1 MITAIRIKNFKCFE
15 DTGPTDLKPVTL
27 LFGKNGSGKT
37 SFLDAVYLLRQTLE
51 DPDISSAIVGDGNT
65 FKFGHY
71 SDYVYG
77 HNVHREIEM
86 SFRFSLEEAV
96 SEELDLGE
104 KRKRP
109 GKLSIQEEVDFSLA
123 LRYNRKAGRIQVARM
138 QIGDAKR
145 RFVDVQYDV
154 TRKVSSLH
162 SDLLRDK
169 GLSRARKLFKHE
181 DLYHFL
187 PPGDLTYR
195 MTSRDSTTMYMWQ
208 WVSHVAVAAQMI
220 HSDFSDITYLGP
232 LRDYPKRTY
241 VRGGGEPVSVGYMGS
256 QALTLLYLRS
266 RKRGDNLSQAVDRW
280 LQDAHLCQ
288 KLIFEHEGQTH
299 FRPKIRGFLQE
310 DDDLPD
316 TGFGI
321 SQVLPVVTAV
331 LSANEG
337 SVLCIEQP
345 ELHLHPYAA
354 TRLADL
360 FVKAASSKMTCIIE
374 THSEHLLIRMQRLVA
389 EGKAPPDQVAIYFF
403 EKGPD
408 GAKLRPMSIRSDGAL
423 ENAPDGFFSE
433 DYQELVEMQR
443 SVAKGNRR
451 T

>member
-1 MITAIRIKNFKCFE
+1 MLKTIRIRNFKCFR

-37 SFLDAVYLLRQTLE
+37 SFLDAVYLLKQTLE
-51 DPDISSAIVGDGNT
+51 DPDISSPIVGDGNT

-71 SDYVYG
+71 SDYVYR
-77 HNVHREIEM
+77 HDVHREIEM
-86 SFRFSLEEAV
+86 SFRFSLEEPV

-109 GKLSIQEEVDFSLA
+109 GKLTIQGDEVTFSLA
-123 LRYNRKAGRIQVARM
+123 LRYNRKAGRVQVAQM

-145 RFVDVQYDV
+145 RFVDVQYDAR
-154 TRKVSSLH
+154 RKVSSLQ

-169 GLSRARKLFKHE
+169 GRSRAQKLLKHE

-187 PPGDLTYR
+187 PPGDLYYR
-195 MTSRDSTTMYMWQ
+195 MTSRDRKTMYMWQ

-220 HSDFSDITYLGP
+220 HSGFSNITYLGP
-232 LRDYPKRTY
+232 LRDYPERTY
-241 VRGGGEPVSVGYMGS
+241 VRGGGEPVSVGYKGS
-256 QALTLLYLRS
+256 QALPLVYLRCK
-266 RKRGDNLSQAVDRW
+266 KRDKLGQDLDSW
-280 LQDAHLCQ
+280 LRLANLCQ
-288 KLIFEHEGQTH
+288 NLIFAPEGRTH
-299 FRPKIRGFLQE
+299 FRPKIIGVYKE
-310 DDDLPD
+310 EDDLPD

-321 SQVLPVVTAV
+321 SQVLPVAV
-331 LSANEG
+331 ALLSANKG
-337 SVLCIEQP
+337 SVVCLEQP
-345 ELHLHPYAA
+345 ELHLHPFAA

-360 FVKAASSKMTCIIE
+360 FSMGAKRGVTSIVE

-389 EGKAPPDQVAIYFF
+389 EGKVTPDQVAIYSF
-403 EKGPD
+403 EKGPE
-408 GAKLRPMSIRSDGAL
+408 GPTLRAMSIRRDGAL